1 MIINRQTGIIW
12 SLALFQIFFIFCN
25 TGSTERKR
33 ANSLA
38 SREESINISSADSP
52 NIVIDNERNKSG
64 QISISK
70 KTGPVEKTDNALRT
84 PVVNSKLVRKSTIE
98 ASESIKEHPPK
109 TSETGISGHNII
121 NDLPSGYV
129 KDGSADYTLYIQKAI
144 ERYDD
149 LVFPAFP
156 LLINDSGLDI
166 GSNKTLTFLK
176 GSELRL
182 KPSSKKS
189 YNIISLKGVSNVT
202 ISNAVIKGDRYSH
215 IGTEGEYGMGIA
227 IRGSRNIK
235 IFNSRITNCWG
246 DGIYI
251 GQERNSSTSK
261 NILIKDAYLKSNRR
275 DGISIISVDG
285 LVLENIYAGYQDG
298 TKPMC
303 GINFETNNPD
313 CEIRN
318 VSVINPRTEY
328 NQGSGIQVGL
338 RTLLGGNSKMID
350 VKIIN
355 HIDIGSGSF
364 AVKIACNRK
373 TGAYGGSVGGLISI
387 VNPSWSTTASSKPL
401 AFITDQ
407 PDLKV
412 RVSSPKIKNSN
423 GSTLNPLEIKA
434 VLSKHSNGDLNIL

>member
-1 MIINRQTGIIW
+1 MIKNRQTGIIW
-12 SLALFQIFFIFCN
+12 SLALFQVFFIFCN
-25 TGSTERKR
+25 TESTDRRKV
-33 ANSLA
+33 NSLA
-38 SREESINISSADSP
+38 SREEATNIGAADSATP
-52 NIVIDNERNKSG
+52 VIENDGNKADE
-64 QISISK
+64 ISVPK
-70 KTGPVEKTDNALRT
+70 KLKSVEK
-84 PVVNSKLVRKSTIE
+84 PVLASKLVKKSKIE
-98 ASESIKEHPPK
+98 VSGSIEKSPGK
-109 TSETGISGHNII
+109 ATSKLSSVHNII
-121 NDLPSGYV
+121 SDLPVGYV
-129 KDGSADYTLYIQKAI
+129 KDGSADYTIYIQRAI
-144 ERYDD
+144 DRYDD
-149 LVFPAFP
+149 LIFPAFP
-156 LLINDSGLDI
+156 LLVNDSGLNI

-202 ISNAVIKGDRYSH
+202 ISNVVIKGDRYSH
-215 IGTEGEYGMGIA
+215 IGNEGEYGMGIA
-227 IRGSRNIK
+227 IRGSRNIN
-235 IFNSRITNCWG
+235 IFNSRISDCWG

-251 GQERNSSTSK
+251 GQERSNNAPK
-261 NILIKDAYLKSNRR
+261 DILIKDAYLRSNRR

-285 LVLENIYAGYQDG
+285 LVLENVYAGYQDG

-318 VSVINPRTEY
+318 VSVINPRTEN
-328 NQGSGIQVGL
+328 NQGSGIQIGL
-338 RTLLGGNSKMID
+338 RTLLGGNAKKID

-373 TGAYGGSVGGLISI
+373 TGAYAGSVGGLITI
-387 VNPSWSTTASSKPL
+387 INPSWNKTLSGQPL

-412 RVSSPKIKNSN
+412 KISSPKVKNSK